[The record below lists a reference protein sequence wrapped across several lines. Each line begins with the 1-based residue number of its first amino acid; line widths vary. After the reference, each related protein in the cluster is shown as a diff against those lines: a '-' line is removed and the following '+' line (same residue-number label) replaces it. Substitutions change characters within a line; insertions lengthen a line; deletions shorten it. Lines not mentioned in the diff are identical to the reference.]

1 MLAELTSVLAK
12 VHGNDLGVD
21 EFMLV
26 RKPPEPVDDR
36 AVRAQNIVQMFAK
49 ASKAND
55 PEKKRRLPKGRATG
69 I

>member
-36 AVRAQNIVQMFAK
+36 SARSHNIVQMFAR
-49 ASKAND
+49 AAKAND
-55 PEKKRRLPKGRATG
+55 PENKRKIPKRQATG
-69 I
+69 R